1 MNDNRTKIGDLKRVV
16 ESFVD
21 ERDWKQFHS
30 PKNLAMALS
39 VEVSELMEL
48 FQWLDLDEAKEAMKA
63 GEVREDA
70 LDEVA
75 DILIYLLAFCNSN
88 NIDIRVRQID
98 FSDDDDAP
106 LFPWLGQSIVDF
118 EENQAALLIGSHL
131 RKDQPIINHR
141 LRKAALNGASIM
153 ALNPIDYEFNFP
165 LHQTIISSPN
175 NMVSELSAILKAV
188 IKLSGMKVNTA
199 LNKLLV
205 NTNVDKNHQE
215 IINHSNDDELMDLAH
230 NLKEGVPFATPVFD
244 GAKESDISSFL
255 EEAGVSKTG
264 QEILVDGITGEK
276 FERPVTVG
284 YIYMLKPVSYTH
296 LTLPTKA

>member
-88 NIDIRVRQID
+88 NIDI
-98 FSDDDDAP
+98 SK
-106 LFPWLGQSIVDF
+106 
-118 EENQAALLIGSHL
+118 ALM
-131 RKDQPIINHR
+131 K
-141 LRKAALNGASIM
+141 KM
-153 ALNPIDYEFNFP
+153 KK
-165 LHQTIISSPN
+165 N
-175 NMVSELSAILKAV
+175 NEKYPA
-188 IKLSGMKVNTA
+188 
-199 LNKLLV
+199 
-205 NTNVDKNHQE
+205 DKFKGH
-215 IINHSNDDELMDLAH
+215 
-230 NLKEGVPFATPVFD
+230 F
-244 GAKESDISSFL
+244 
-255 EEAGVSKTG
+255 
-264 QEILVDGITGEK
+264 
-276 FERPVTVG
+276 
-284 YIYMLKPVSYTH
+284 
-296 LTLPTKA
+296 